1 MLDHM
6 AKLESNH
13 LLACL
18 VDLGKGKIHLLDGE
32 EIVIGRSSDCNIYV
46 KNDTSLSRR
55 HVAICN
61 VNGDY
66 YVQDL
71 GSRNGTILNSQK
83 VGPMRI
89 KLQPDDKLTVGK
101 TVYCFSPIG
110 ISEAL
115 YGFNNQ
121 RLPYLNQLKAKV
133 RELRVRASG
142 QCRSMGLITL
152 SQLLMPKKERAR
164 ESRKLQ
170 SVTEPNLPLP
180 IEFSPKA
187 NSK

>member
-1 MLDHM
+1 MLDHI
-6 AKLESNH
+6 AKLESNN

-55 HVAICN
+55 HVSICN

-66 YVQDL
+66 FVQDL

-89 KLQPDDKLTVGK
+89 KLQPDDKLTIGK

-121 RLPYLNQLKAKV
+121 RLPYVNQLKAKV

-142 QCRSMGLITL
+142 QCRAMGMMTL
-152 SQLLMPKKERAR
+152 SKLLMPKKERAQ
-164 ESRKLQ
+164 ETRKLQ
-170 SVTEPNLPLP
+170 SVTEPNLTQLTDYK
-180 IEFSPKA
+180 PKA
-187 NSK
+187 RRK

>member
-1 MLDHM
+1 MLDHI
-6 AKLESNH
+6 AKLESNN

-46 KNDTSLSRR
+46 KSDTSLSRR
-55 HVAICN
+55 HVSICN

-101 TVYCFSPIG
+101 TVYCFSPVG

-121 RLPYLNQLKAKV
+121 RLPYIAQFKARV
-133 RELRVRASG
+133 RELLVRASG
-142 QCRSMGLITL
+142 QCRAMGLISL
-152 SQLLMPKKERAR
+152 SNMLMPKKERAR
-164 ESRKLQ
+164 ETRKLQ
-170 SVTEPNLPLP
+170 SVTEPNLPIP
-180 IEFSPKA
+180 TEFRQKA
-187 NSK
+187 SHK

>member
-1 MLDHM
+1 MLDHI
-6 AKLESNH
+6 AKLESNN

-55 HVAICN
+55 HVSIRN

-71 GSRNGTILNSQK
+71 GSRNGTTLNSQK
-83 VGPMRI
+83 VCPMRI

-101 TVYCFSPIG
+101 TVYCFSPVG

-121 RLPYLNQLKAKV
+121 RLPYVAQFKAKV
-133 RELRVRASG
+133 RDLRVRLG
-142 QCRSMGLITL
+142 EKCRIIGLISL
-152 SQLLMPKKERAR
+152 SKLLMPKKERAR
-164 ESRKLQ
+164 ETRKLQ
-170 SVTEPNLPLP
+170 SVTEPNLTQLT
-180 IEFSPKA
+180 EYKQ
-187 NSK
+187 KTGRK

>member
-1 MLDHM
+1 MLDHI
-6 AKLESNH
+6 AKLESNN

-32 EIVIGRSSDCNIYV
+32 EIVIGRSSECNIHV
-46 KNDTSLSRR
+46 KNDTSISRR
-55 HVAICN
+55 HASVCN
-61 VNGDY
+61 VNGEY

-83 VGPMRI
+83 VGPMRV

-101 TVYCFSPIG
+101 TVYCFSPVG

-121 RLPYLNQLKAKV
+121 RLPYLSHLKAKV

-142 QCRSMGLITL
+142 QCRSLGLVSL
-152 SQLLMPKKERAR
+152 SKILMPPKERAR
-164 ESRKLQ
+164 ETRKLQ
-170 SVTEPNLPLP
+170 SVTEPNLPQA
-180 IEFSPKA
+180 IELKQRASRK
-187 NSK
+187 

>member
-1 MLDHM
+1 MLDHI
-6 AKLESNH
+6 AKLESNN

-32 EIVIGRSSDCNIYV
+32 EAVIGRSSECTIHV
-46 KNDTSLSRR
+46 KNDSSISRR
-55 HVAICN
+55 HVSICN

-71 GSRNGTILNSQK
+71 GSRNGTILNAQK
-83 VGPMRI
+83 VGPMRV

-101 TVYCFSPIG
+101 TVYCFSPVG

-121 RLPYLNQLKAKV
+121 RLPYVAQIKAQV
-133 RELRVRASG
+133 RELRVRVSG
-142 QCRSMGLITL
+142 TCRAMGLVSL
-152 SQLLMPKKERAR
+152 SNLMMPKKERTR
-164 ESRKLQ
+164 EARKLQ
-170 SVTEPNLPLP
+170 SVTEPNLPSP
-180 IEFSPKA
+180 IEFKQKA
-187 NSK
+187 NR

>member
-1 MLDHM
+1 MLDHI
-6 AKLESNH
+6 AKLESNN

-32 EIVIGRSSDCNIYV
+32 EVVIGRSSDCNIYV
-46 KNDTSLSRR
+46 KNDTSISRR
-55 HVAICN
+55 HVSISN
-61 VNGDY
+61 VNGEY
-66 YVQDL
+66 FVQDL

-89 KLQPDDKLTVGK
+89 RLQPDDKLTVGK
-101 TVYCFSPIG
+101 TVYCFSPVG

-121 RLPYLNQLKAKV
+121 RLPYLAQLKAKI
-133 RELRVRASG
+133 REFRVSASE
-142 QCRSMGLITL
+142 QCRSMGMITL
-152 SQLLMPKKERAR
+152 SKLLMPKKERAR

-170 SVTEPNLPLP
+170 SVTEPNLPQP
-180 IEFSPKA
+180 TEFRQQVNRK
-187 NSK
+187 